1 MTNRILNGLR
11 RLISIDPSAAAGVIA
26 QGTPREYW
34 TEHNVTSHHEFA
46 TPQGSLEYFH
56 WRNDQYFNYI
66 ELMPVAGFDGQRVM
80 DYGCGPGHDLV
91 GFGTFSTCAH
101 LVGVDVS
108 SSSVAESRARMALH
122 GIAADVILLEADT
135 PTLPF
140 EDGAF
145 DHIHSS
151 GVLHHTP
158 DPVGILRELR
168 RVLRPGGTANVMVY
182 NYDSLWMHL
191 YVAYQRTIVQGLY
204 PGQTQREQFKR
215 STDGDQCPISNCYRH
230 SEWISVCEEAG
241 FQASYSGAAI
251 SVFELSLLQSRFAAI
266 MERRLPAESREF
278 LKALEF
284 DRRGV
289 PTYRGQYAGID
300 ACYRLLRRS

>member
-1 MTNRILNGLR
+1 MTNRILRRLR
-11 RLISIDPSAAAGVIA
+11 RLIPIAGAADGRG
-26 QGTPREYW
+26 QNTPRAYW

-46 TPQGSLEYFH
+46 TPQESLEYFQ

-91 GFGTFSTCAH
+91 GFGTFSRCRR

-108 SSSVAESRARMALH
+108 SSSIRESRARLALH
-122 GIAADVILLEADT
+122 GIAAEATLLDADT
-135 PTLPF
+135 PVLPF

-158 DPVGILRELR
+158 DAVGILRELN

-182 NYDSLWMHL
+182 NYDSLWLHSVRGL
-191 YVAYQRTIVQGLY
+191 PAHDCRRVVSRRGTARAVQAEHRRR
-204 PGQTQREQFKR
+204 PV
-215 STDGDQCPISNCYRH
+215 PH
-230 SEWISVCEEAG
+230 
-241 FQASYSGAAI
+241 
-251 SVFELSLLQSRFAAI
+251 FEL
-266 MERRLPAESREF
+266 LPAKRVD
-278 LKALEF
+278 LHM
-284 DRRGV
+284 
-289 PTYRGQYAGID
+289 
-300 ACYRLLRRS
+300 